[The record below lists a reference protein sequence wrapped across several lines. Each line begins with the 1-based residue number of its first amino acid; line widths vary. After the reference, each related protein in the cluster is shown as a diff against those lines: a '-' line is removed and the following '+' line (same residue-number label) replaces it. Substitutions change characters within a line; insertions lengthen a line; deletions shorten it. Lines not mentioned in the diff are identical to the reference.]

1 MRFFKNDCNVGDGWF
16 YLYIVHWGVLNPHFM
31 KTPPM
36 LPSPFFEILSNPI
49 HFPVFSNPTPTVF
62 SVVLFLWQNEWSRH
76 IWCAILLNDN
86 TDLHMSSLGT
96 LVPEGPWC
104 VFYVT
109 RRQVYWGL
117 THNVVFTGTL
127 IWYHTHK
134 HTHKAH
140 SGASR
145 LTHPYKYLFTPPVM
159 CWQQLPLLH

>member
-1 MRFFKNDCNVGDGWF
+1 MVLSLHSSLRGAKPPF
-16 YLYIVHWGVLNPHFM
+16 YEDPSYVAFPLFWNFVQPH
-31 KTPPM
+31 P
-36 LPSPFFEILSNPI
+36 LPCLLQPHSHCS
-49 HFPVFSNPTPTVF
+49 

-76 IWCAILLNDN
+76 TWCAILLNDN

-127 IWYHTHK
+127 IWYHIHTNTH
-134 HTHKAH
+134 
-140 SGASR
+140 S
-145 LTHPYKYLFTPPVM
+145 TPRG
-159 CWQQLPLLH
+159 Q

>member
-1 MRFFKNDCNVGDGWF
+1 MEFFKNDCNLGDGWF
-16 YLYIVHWGVLNPHFM
+16 YLYIVHWVLNPYFM

-36 LPSPFFEILSNPI
+36 LPSQLFEILSNPI
-49 HFPVFSNPTPTVF
+49 HFLVFSNPTPTVL

-76 IWCAILLNDN
+76 TWCAILLNDN
-86 TDLHMSSLGT
+86 MDLHMLSLGT

-104 VFYVT
+104 VVYVT

-145 LTHPYKYLFTPPVM
+145 PTHPYKYLFTPPVM